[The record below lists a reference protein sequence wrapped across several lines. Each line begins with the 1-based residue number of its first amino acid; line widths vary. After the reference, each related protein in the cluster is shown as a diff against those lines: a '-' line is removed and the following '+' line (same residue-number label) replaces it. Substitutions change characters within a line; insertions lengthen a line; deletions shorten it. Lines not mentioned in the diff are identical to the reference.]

1 MVGPRASLAAEIL
14 LLRKQLVFIESV
26 ESAGEE
32 INRMTIDLS
41 LRRRRRL
48 PEGSRPGHAGAVRQD
63 GTLQSG

>member
-32 INRMTIDLS
+32 INRMTIDDLMK
-41 LRRRRRL
+41 
-48 PEGSRPGHAGAVRQD
+48 
-63 GTLQSG
+63 